1 MFKETATM
9 RPTSLSSKQSV
20 IGKKTLEHLITLGF
34 NLRLKK
40 FDKRGY
46 LLIDR
51 QSVKVV
57 FARVGCPDA
66 VNHRSRNLII

>member
-9 RPTSLSSKQSV
+9 RPTSLSSKQCLQSE
-20 IGKKTLEHLITLGF
+20 KKTLEHLITLGF

-57 FARVGCPDA
+57 FARVA
-66 VNHRSRNLII
+66 LMQ

>member
-1 MFKETATM
+1 M
-9 RPTSLSSKQSV
+9 RPTSLSSKQYV
-20 IGKKTLEHLITLGF
+20 HCAEKRTLEHLITLGF

-40 FDKRGY
+40 FDKRRY

-57 FARVGCPDA
+57 SARVGCPDA
-66 VNHRSRNLII
+66 VNHKSRNLII